1 MKFPPHK
8 SPFRLLEAV
17 FAIGIAWSG
26 MATRAAEAPVDFDR
40 DIRPILSDQC
50 FHCHGPDA
58 KNQKSEFRLDTKE
71 HLFADLGGYFGVKPG
86 SLEDS
91 ELHWRIR
98 SDDPA
103 DQMPP
108 PDSNRSLTS
117 EQKDLLDRWIR
128 EGAPYAKHWS
138 FEPPVRAEAPE
149 VRIAEWNRNPV
160 DRFILAKLE
169 REGLKPTPK
178 ADRETLLRRASL
190 ALTGLPP
197 TPAQVDAFLADE
209 SEDAWAKQIDR
220 LLDSMDYAE
229 RQTLLWLDAA
239 RYADTDGFQNDAER
253 SNWPWRDW
261 VIRSFRDNQPFDQFT
276 IEQLA
281 GDMLENATNDQ
292 ILASAFNRNHRQNSE
307 GGALAE
313 EFFVENVIDRVETTS
328 TVWLGLTMGCARC
341 HDHKYDPITQREFY
355 QLFAYFNNIGERGTG
370 KGIQANPVVEFRSP
384 LVEVPEE
391 LSAELERASDALESA
406 RKSLSS
412 RFDTWLTNAV
422 KSLDPAEESM
432 WKTAPLS
439 SVQVYGEAKLEDQG
453 DGSWKLTGPKL
464 EKGVYNLQTPVKK
477 GDRITAISLEAL
489 ADPTFS
495 KPRQLSRSVN
505 GNFVLTDFK
514 VLLAKGAELAP
525 VKIGGASATYSQDG
539 YPIAHAVDEKKNT
552 GWAIYGK
559 GENQASSETAFFV
572 FSPPIVAD
580 EDTTLHIQLRHES
593 GFASHNIGRLRI
605 AITDVKNPELRT
617 GAGLDAAIVEALQT
631 PIGDLTKEQM
641 AQLRKHHQKVDPELA
656 AAEAAVKRAEAA
668 IEKIGAGKVP
678 VMVMREADGD
688 RRPAYFLHRGQYTEP
703 DLSEPLPRAVP
714 ASLLSESPG
723 EQPRDRLELARWLVS
738 PENPLTARVIVNRAW
753 QSLFGTGI
761 VKTTEDF
768 GLQGEVPTHP
778 ELLDWLAVEFRDS
791 GWDLKALFRL
801 ILTSETFQ
809 QGSMVD
815 PTLLSHDPEN
825 RLLARGPRYRLDGFA
840 IRDGALQAAGL
851 LNREAG
857 GPPVK
862 PYQPPGLWN
871 AVNQNANF
879 RYNPSQGDDLYR
891 KSLYTYWKRAVNP
904 PRQII
909 FDAAGRETC
918 NVRRRSTNTPL
929 QALALMNDET
939 FLEAARRLATRTAET
954 GNGDAKTI
962 VSQLYRNATAHRAD
976 EDTVEI
982 LTGSLAYYREHFG
995 KNPEAA
1001 KAFLTAGDSPVGESL
1016 DPVEHA
1022 ARTAVAHLVLN
1033 LDETI
1038 TLE

>member
-1 MKFPPHK
+1 MIFPPHK
-8 SPFRLLEAV
+8 SRLRPLEILL
-17 FAIGIAWSG
+17 AIALTSFGERAL
-26 MATRAAEAPVDFDR
+26 AAEAPVDFDR

-117 EQKDLLDRWIR
+117 EQKDLLDRWIQ

-149 VRIAEWNRNPV
+149 VKIDAWNRNPV
-160 DRFILAKLE
+160 DRFLLAKLE
-169 REGLKPTPK
+169 SAGLKPTPK

-209 SEDAWAKQIDR
+209 SDDAWAKQIDR

-239 RYADTDGFQNDAER
+239 RYADTDGYQNDAER

-281 GDMLENATNDQ
+281 GDMLPNATDDQ
-292 ILASAFNRNHRQNSE
+292 VLASAFNRNHRQNSE

-355 QLFAYFNNIGERGTG
+355 QLFAYFNNIGEKGIG
-370 KGIQANPVVEFRSP
+370 KGVTANPVLKTGSP
-384 LVEVPEE
+384 LRVPPPE
-391 LSAELERASDALESA
+391 LTEKRDAARRAVTQAEQSLKDRFDAWAVTALKPRGDDDWHDADVVGANTSSGTLKREADGTWILEGDVKENATYTVTIDAGMETITGLRLDALTHPS
-406 RKSLSS
+406 
-412 RFDTWLTNAV
+412 FT
-422 KSLDPAEESM
+422 
-432 WKTAPLS
+432 
-439 SVQVYGEAKLEDQG
+439 
-453 DGSWKLTGPKL
+453 
-464 EKGVYNLQTPVKK
+464 
-477 GDRITAISLEAL
+477 
-489 ADPTFS
+489 
-495 KPRQLSRSVN
+495 KPRQLARSVN
-505 GNFVLTDFK
+505 GNFVLSEVTVKSGDSPVPIREAIATFAQANYP
-514 VLLAKGAELAP
+514 AKNL
-525 VKIGGASATYSQDG
+525 IDG
-539 YPIAHAVDEKKNT
+539 KPNT
-552 GWAIYGK
+552 GWAVHD
-559 GENQASSETAFFV
+559 NQPGNVSAFFLFETPLEAGKDGRQLTV
-572 FSPPIVAD
+572 TLSHASNFQDHNLGRFRLQLTSEAQPDLEGASAFSPEILA
-580 EDTTLHIQLRHES
+580 
-593 GFASHNIGRLRI
+593 
-605 AITDVKNPELRT
+605 
-617 GAGLDAAIVEALQT
+617 ALQVA
-631 PIGDLTKEQM
+631 PEQRNKKQQQ
-641 AQLRKHHQKVDPELA
+641 ALLEHYREIDPPLRKARKTLESIERQMNA
-656 AAEAAVKRAEAA
+656 AGYGE
-668 IEKIGAGKVP
+668 VP

-714 ASLLSESPG
+714 ASLLSESLG
-723 EQPRDRLELARWLVS
+723 EQPKDRLELARWLVS

-778 ELLDWLAVEFRDS
+778 ELLDWLSVEFRES

-801 ILTSETFQ
+801 ILTSEAFQ
-809 QGSMVD
+809 QGSMID
-815 PTLLSHDPEN
+815 PTLLSRDPEN

-840 IRDGALQAAGL
+840 IRDSALQAAGL
-851 LNREAG
+851 LNRETG

-871 AVNQNANF
+871 SVNQNAGF
-879 RYNPSQGDDLYR
+879 RYTPSQGDALYR

-918 NVRRRSTNTPL
+918 NVRRRATNTPL

-939 FLEAARRLATRTAET
+939 FLEAARHLATRTAET
-954 GNGDAKTI
+954 GDGETRTI

-982 LTGSLAYYREHFG
+982 LTGSLAFYRQHFG
-995 KNPEAA
+995 KDPEAA
-1001 KAFLTAGDSPVGESL
+1001 KAFLSAGESEVGESL